1 MRVLIALD
9 HSGFFRHFDT
19 VAASLCDR
27 GHRVSVTTRL
37 GPRGGEEYQRDLL
50 EPLARHPNGA
60 YDVELRKRSDSLR
73 GRLRTAREA
82 TDYSVYF
89 RRQHNSPLQADRRG
103 ERCPPLVRRLVRTR
117 AGRALVSRDAVL
129 RLYRRWQA
137 GVPADPA
144 IADQVA
150 AQAPDVLVACPFIS
164 PLCWD
169 FEYLRA
175 ARGLGIS
182 TVAAVASWDNLST
195 KGTFHLMPDSVLVWN
210 QSLADEATAI
220 HAVPP
225 ERLVLTGGP
234 KFDHYFGL
242 APSVSREE
250 FCAHAGIDP
259 RRPYLLHLGS
269 SEKVAGDETGFA
281 RDLADAL
288 RANPRTADVQV
299 LVRPHPVNGPIWR
312 DFDHDAVTVYPP
324 VGARPDVEGAREDY
338 FHSLHYAV
346 AALGVN
352 TSAFLE
358 AAIADLACLS
368 VVSERHREGQVDRGH
383 FQHLL
388 AGRFIETVP
397 DLDSAARAV
406 AQILAG
412 DDRRRERRRHFVER
426 FVRPL
431 GIDRPAGEAAADAIL
446 AAAAAGP
453 RAPEPVVAAGRRAA
467 RRGPRGAR
475 ASAEPQP
482 APEPRA
488 PVLVESRA
496 ALASRRA

>member
-19 VAASLCDR
+19 VGASLCGR
-27 GHRVSVTTRL
+27 GHQVSVTTRL
-37 GPRGGEEYQRDLL
+37 GPRGGEQYQRDLL
-50 EPLARHPNGA
+50 EPLAQHPNGA
-60 YDVELRKRSDSLR
+60 YDVELRKRGDSWR
-73 GRLRTAREA
+73 NRLRTAREVM
-82 TDYSVYF
+82 DYAVYF
-89 RRQHNSPLQADRRG
+89 RHQHNSPLLADRRG
-103 ERCPPLVRRLVRTR
+103 ERCPAPARLLVHTR

-137 GVPADPA
+137 GAPADPA
-144 IADQVA
+144 IAKRIA
-150 AQAPDVLVACPFIS
+150 AHEPDVVVACPFIS

-175 ARGLGIS
+175 ARRLGIP
-182 TVAAVASWDNLST
+182 TVAAIASWDNLST

-210 QSLADEATAI
+210 QSLADEAAAI

-242 APSVSREE
+242 EPSLSRED
-250 FCAHAGIDP
+250 FCARVGIDP
-259 RRPYLLHLGS
+259 GRPYLLHLSS

-288 RANPRTADVQV
+288 RANPPTAHVHV
-299 LVRPHPVNGPIWR
+299 MVRPHPVNGPIWR
-312 DFDHDAVTVYPP
+312 DFEHEGVTVYPP

-338 FHSLHYAV
+338 FHSLRYAV

-358 AAIADLACLS
+358 AAIADLPCLS
-368 VVSERHREGQVDRGH
+368 VVSERHRGGQVDRGH

-397 DLDSAARAV
+397 DLHDAARTV
-406 AQILAG
+406 AGILDG
-412 DDRRRERRRHFVER
+412 EDRRRELRRRFVES
-426 FVRPL
+426 FIRPL
-431 GIDRPAGEAAADAIL
+431 GIDRPAGEVAADAIL
-446 AAAAAGP
+446 ATAAAGP
-453 RAPEPVVAAGRRAA
+453 RGPEPVLGDRRRAA
-467 RRGPRGAR
+467 RKGGTGTGA
-475 ASAEPQP
+475 AAAAEPE
-482 APEPRA
+482 AEPRA
-488 PVLVESRA
+488 PVLVEAAVRA
-496 ALASRRA
+496 A